1 MTFRIEQKILISK
14 DSGISVNNF
23 IKKNK
28 AKILYKDRIVE
39 SIYFDN
45 KNFQMFKDSEEGTVP
60 RKKLRLRQYSNEIKK
75 KIEKKV
81 SSVEGRFKESSEISE
96 DTFLN
101 YIKSG
106 IYDKDYG
113 YCYPIVKISY
123 LRSYFQVFSKRIT
136 IDREIK
142 FHDYRFKNIY
152 KIDQSILE
160 IKTNIN
166 DNLDNLNF
174 FFPFRKSRFSK
185 YSEAI
190 KTLKIKV

>member
-75 KIEKKV
+75 KLKK
-81 SSVEGRFKESSEISE
+81 K
-96 DTFLN
+96 
-101 YIKSG
+101 
-106 IYDKDYG
+106 
-113 YCYPIVKISY
+113 
-123 LRSYFQVFSKRIT
+123 FQV
-136 IDREIK
+136 
-142 FHDYRFKNIY
+142 
-152 KIDQSILE
+152 
-160 IKTNIN
+160 
-166 DNLDNLNF
+166 
-174 FFPFRKSRFSK
+174 
-185 YSEAI
+185 
-190 KTLKIKV
+190 